1 MSAGTASKEQLPF
14 DLTIL
19 RSFRVLRPLKL
30 VSKVPSKFVGMA
42 IDKLKKN
49 YRTSLDQTMVK
60 GNNLFAMVL
69 YEVVKAGFKISHRNT
84 EAWSI
89 GFYSKFPLNKK
100 DTSSK

>member
-42 IDKLKKN
+42 IDKLQKS
-49 YRTSLDQTMVK
+49 YRTSVDQIMVK

-69 YEVVKAGFKISHRNT
+69 YEVVKAGFKINQKNT

-89 GFYSKFPLNKK
+89 GYYSKFPLNKK
-100 DTSSK
+100 GISSK

>member
-30 VSKVPSKFVGMA
+30 VSKVPSKFVGMVIA
-42 IDKLKKN
+42 KLPKS
-49 YRTSLDQTMVK
+49 YRVSVDQKMVK

-69 YEVVKAGFKISHRNT
+69 YEVVKAGFKISHENKK
-84 EAWSI
+84 AWSI
-89 GFYSKFPLNKK
+89 SYYSNFPLNKK
-100 DTSSK
+100 GISSK